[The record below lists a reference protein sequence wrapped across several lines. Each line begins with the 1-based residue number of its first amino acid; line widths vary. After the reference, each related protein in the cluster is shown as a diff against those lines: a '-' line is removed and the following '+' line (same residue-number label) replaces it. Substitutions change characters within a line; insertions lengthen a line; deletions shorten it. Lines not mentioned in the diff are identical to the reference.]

1 MNFTSALTPQP
12 SRFSLSLL
20 HNDVAAPKWMQRTGP
35 PVVVRQEANN
45 NNMAFRGERESHR
58 FCGALK
64 VRKIVFLYVETV
76 SPPVM

>member
-1 MNFTSALTPQP
+1 MQ
-12 SRFSLSLL
+12 
-20 HNDVAAPKWMQRTGP
+20 HNDVDSSKQMQRTGP
-35 PVVVRQEANN
+35 PVVVRQEADNN
-45 NNMAFRGERESHR
+45 NAAFRGRERELHR